1 MSVRLEFWRKHIEAK
16 EASGLSVEQY
26 CRDHHLT
33 TSQYYNWRAKVRSL
47 DAEPKFVRVAG
58 TDEYSIVVA
67 EGVRIVFDRED
78 DFRSVGKS
86 LLAGLLR

>member
-58 TDEYSIVVA
+58 EY
-67 EGVRIVFDRED
+67 RRNKPRF
-78 DFRSVGKS
+78 FRRYPQIFAVLTTFYTTGY
-86 LLAGLLR
+86 

>member
-1 MSVRLEFWRKHIEAK
+1 MSVRLEFWRKHIKAK

-33 TSQYYNWRAKVRSL
+33 TSQHYNWRAKVRSL

-58 TDEYSIVVA
+58 TDEYSIVMI
-67 EGVRIVFDRED
+67 EGVRIVFDHVD
-78 DFRSVGKS
+78 DFRSIGKIFS
-86 LLAGLLR
+86 PVKRR